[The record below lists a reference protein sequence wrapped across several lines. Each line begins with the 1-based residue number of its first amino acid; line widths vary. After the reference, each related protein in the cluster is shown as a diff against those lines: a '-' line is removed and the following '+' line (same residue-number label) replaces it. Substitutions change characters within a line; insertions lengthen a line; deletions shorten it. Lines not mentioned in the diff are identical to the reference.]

1 MARIT
6 YATVDDLPE
15 EYRELLVSYFQGE
28 AVNAYRA
35 FGVNPEVL
43 RGVRA
48 LMSVLWSD
56 TGLSPRERELA
67 ILVVAR
73 EAEAEYE
80 WHSHVKIAQGIDV
93 PHDRVLSR
101 EEVLAVS
108 RREYVAFDE
117 PERTLIDYV
126 LGVIGWSV
134 DDDLH
139 DRLTAAY
146 DESTVVGTGV
156 LVGAYLMAARVFDA
170 VDIDTDGEFHGW
182 ELENLDDG

>member
-6 YATVDDLPE
+6 YATGDDLPE

-108 RREYVAFDE
+108 RRDYAAFDE

-139 DRLTAAY
+139 DRLTTVY
-146 DESTVVGTGV
+146 DESTVVGAGV
-156 LVGAYLMAARVFDA
+156 LVGAYLMAARFFDA

-182 ELENLDDG
+182 ELENLDAG